1 MARPISSDL
10 AAFLVDWR
18 SSSWPI
24 EWERAFGREAPLA
37 LEIGFGNGQFISE
50 RALLHPERNHIGLE
64 LSWSA
69 ATRLFK
75 HLDPSRTP
83 FVRAALVDA
92 EVALER
98 FFRTDSLAE
107 VFVNHP
113 CPWPKKRHVGRR
125 LLDPDGLAL
134 LADRMQIGAILTVV
148 TDHSDYAAWL
158 AQVLQSQDALVS
170 CHPRVEAPEPPDR
183 RPTKYQLRAMAR
195 GVAIHYFE
203 WRKARGPYP
212 APPAAPNLRGPMPS
226 LTLRGSYDARTLF
239 ADFRPQLLHETQ
251 AGVEVV
257 VRLLDV
263 YERCAR
269 GVWLVETMVL
279 EDRLRQAFAIR
290 VVARGP
296 SELFVNL
303 SELGYP
309 HPTYG
314 VKRAVVCVGRWLLSR
329 QSELKIVHQ
338 NVGEEA
344 LTPLELR
351 AESE

>member
-18 SSSWPI
+18 AASWPI
-24 EWERAFGREAPLA
+24 EWEAVFGREAPLA
-37 LEIGFGNGQFISE
+37 LEIGFGNGQFIAE

-75 HLDPSRTP
+75 RLDPSRTP
-83 FVRAALVDA
+83 FVRAALADA

-98 FFRTDSLAE
+98 FFSTDSLAE

-113 CPWPKKRHVGRR
+113 CPWPKKRHQDRR
-125 LLDPDGLAL
+125 LLDSEGLAL
-134 LADRMQIGAILTVV
+134 LADRMQVGAILTVV
-148 TDHSDYAAWL
+148 TDHADYAAWL

-170 CHPRVEAPEPPDR
+170 CHARVEAPEPNDR
-183 RPTKYQLRAMAR
+183 RPTKYQLRAMAQ

-203 WRKARGPYP
+203 WKKARGPRS
-212 APPAAPNLRGPMPS
+212 APPAASNLRGPMPS
-226 LTLRGSYDARTLF
+226 LTLRGSYDERTLF
-239 ADFRPQLLHETQ
+239 AGFRPQILHETQ

-257 VRLLDV
+257 VRLLEV
-263 YERCAR
+263 YERRDR
-269 GVWLVETMVL
+269 GGWLVEALVL

-290 VVARGP
+290 VVARGLT
-296 SELFVNL
+296 ELLIKL

-314 VKRAVVCVGRWLLSR
+314 AKRAVACVGHWLLAHNP
-329 QSELKIVHQ
+329 ELTIVHQ
-338 NVGEEA
+338 TVGEEA
-344 LTPLELR
+344 LIPPELR